1 MIKAI
6 IIDDEKLGR
15 ELIRKFLE
23 KHSEIKI
30 IAECANG
37 FEGVKAVNE
46 LKPDLVFLDIQMPKL
61 TGFEML
67 EILDHFP
74 QIVFSTAYDEFA
86 IKAFEVNAVD
96 YLLKPYSQD
105 RFDEAVEK
113 VKIRLNTNFS
123 SKQLIENLRDDSID
137 NKINKITVA
146 KNNEIVFI
154 DFNEIFY
161 LEAQDDYVQIFSSKG
176 KFLKKRTMK
185 FFEENLPQNEFVRIH
200 RSYIARIEKIKK
212 LEKFEKDN
220 YHLLLIDNSK
230 LPVSRSGYNLLKSI
244 LNI

>member
-23 KHSEIKI
+23 KHSEINI
-30 IAECANG
+30 ITECANG

-123 SKQLIENLRDDSID
+123 SKQLIENLKDDSID
-137 NKINKITVA
+137 SRINKITVA

-212 LEKFEKDN
+212 LEKFDKDN

>member
-1 MIKAI
+1 MINAI

-15 ELIRKFLE
+15 ELITKFLE
-23 KHSEIKI
+23 KHSDIKI
-30 IAECANG
+30 ISECSNG

-96 YLLKPYSQD
+96 YLLKPYSQE

-137 NKINKITVA
+137 NRINKITVT

-154 DFNEIFY
+154 DFKDMFY

-212 LEKFEKDN
+212 LEKFDKDN